1 MLRAAILN
9 VSICVQ
15 HGPVKV
21 TVQKRTPSLVK
32 ERRQQQTEYET
43 DYEAGQVSGR
53 VGEWL

>member
-1 MLRAAILN
+1 M
-9 VSICVQ
+9 Q